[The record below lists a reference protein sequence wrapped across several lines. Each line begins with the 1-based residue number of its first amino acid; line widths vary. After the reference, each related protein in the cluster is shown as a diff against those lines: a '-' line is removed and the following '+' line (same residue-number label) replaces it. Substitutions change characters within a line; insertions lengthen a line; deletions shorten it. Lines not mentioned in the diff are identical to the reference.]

1 MITLLRVDHRLLHG
15 QVAFS
20 WTQYVGA
27 DCILIAN
34 DNVPEDELRK
44 TTIKLAKPPSVK
56 LVIKNINDAIE
67 SIKSGVTD
75 KYHLFIVVES
85 VNDAWR
91 IASAVEGIKSIN
103 LGGIKAKEGSKNISK
118 AINLLP
124 EEIEQ
129 LQQLVGKGVE
139 VEIRQV
145 PNDRKQL
152 FAQCVKLRGGQ
163 IMVEAL
169 LLGLVAFI
177 AQSEYALGTSLIS
190 RPIVTGLLTGLV
202 LGDVQTGVIM
212 GATLELAFIGSF
224 SVGAS
229 IPPDV
234 VTGGILGVAF
244 AITSGAGTETALLLG
259 LPIATLTLI
268 LKNVYLGMFIPM
280 LSQKADGYAER
291 ADTGGIERMHLIAG
305 FGLSLMLATVVTI
318 SFLVGSN
325 AVKSLLDTI
334 PEFIKHG
341 LSVATGIIPAL
352 GFAMLARLLINKKV
366 APYFFLGFVLM
377 AYLKIP
383 VTGIA
388 ILGAIVAVVMVNV
401 TALSSPR
408 TTTEQGVSDDDE
420 DDF

>member
-34 DNVPEDELRK
+34 DSVPGDELRK

-56 LVIKNINDAIE
+56 LVIKNVNDSIE
-67 SIKSGVTD
+67 AIKSGVTD
-75 KYHLFIVVES
+75 KYNLFIVVES

-91 IASAVEGIKSIN
+91 IASAIDEIKSIN

-124 EEIEQ
+124 TEIEQ

-139 VEIRQV
+139 VEIRQSRTIA
-145 PNDRKQL
+145 NS
-152 FAQCVKLRGGQ
+152 FLRNACNSGGQ

-229 IPPDV
+229 IRP
-234 VTGGILGVAF
+234 
-244 AITSGAGTETALLLG
+244 TS
-259 LPIATLTLI
+259 
-268 LKNVYLGMFIPM
+268 
-280 LSQKADGYAER
+280 
-291 ADTGGIERMHLIAG
+291 
-305 FGLSLMLATVVTI
+305 
-318 SFLVGSN
+318 
-325 AVKSLLDTI
+325 
-334 PEFIKHG
+334 
-341 LSVATGIIPAL
+341 
-352 GFAMLARLLINKKV
+352 
-366 APYFFLGFVLM
+366 
-377 AYLKIP
+377 
-383 VTGIA
+383 
-388 ILGAIVAVVMVNV
+388 
-401 TALSSPR
+401 
-408 TTTEQGVSDDDE
+408 
-420 DDF
+420 

>member
-67 SIKSGVTD
+67 SIKSGVTE

-103 LGGIKAKEGSKNISK
+103 LGGIKAKAGSKNISK

-145 PNDRKQL
+145 PNNRKQL
-152 FAQCVKLRGGQ
+152 FAQCV
-163 IMVEAL
+163 
-169 LLGLVAFI
+169 
-177 AQSEYALGTSLIS
+177 
-190 RPIVTGLLTGLV
+190 
-202 LGDVQTGVIM
+202 
-212 GATLELAFIGSF
+212 
-224 SVGAS
+224 
-229 IPPDV
+229 
-234 VTGGILGVAF
+234 
-244 AITSGAGTETALLLG
+244 
-259 LPIATLTLI
+259 
-268 LKNVYLGMFIPM
+268 
-280 LSQKADGYAER
+280 
-291 ADTGGIERMHLIAG
+291 
-305 FGLSLMLATVVTI
+305 
-318 SFLVGSN
+318 
-325 AVKSLLDTI
+325 
-334 PEFIKHG
+334 
-341 LSVATGIIPAL
+341 
-352 GFAMLARLLINKKV
+352 
-366 APYFFLGFVLM
+366 
-377 AYLKIP
+377 
-383 VTGIA
+383 
-388 ILGAIVAVVMVNV
+388 
-401 TALSSPR
+401 
-408 TTTEQGVSDDDE
+408 
-420 DDF
+420 

>member
-152 FAQCVKLRGGQ
+152 FVQCV
-163 IMVEAL
+163 
-169 LLGLVAFI
+169 
-177 AQSEYALGTSLIS
+177 
-190 RPIVTGLLTGLV
+190 
-202 LGDVQTGVIM
+202 
-212 GATLELAFIGSF
+212 
-224 SVGAS
+224 
-229 IPPDV
+229 
-234 VTGGILGVAF
+234 
-244 AITSGAGTETALLLG
+244 
-259 LPIATLTLI
+259 
-268 LKNVYLGMFIPM
+268 
-280 LSQKADGYAER
+280 
-291 ADTGGIERMHLIAG
+291 
-305 FGLSLMLATVVTI
+305 
-318 SFLVGSN
+318 
-325 AVKSLLDTI
+325 
-334 PEFIKHG
+334 
-341 LSVATGIIPAL
+341 
-352 GFAMLARLLINKKV
+352 
-366 APYFFLGFVLM
+366 
-377 AYLKIP
+377 
-383 VTGIA
+383 
-388 ILGAIVAVVMVNV
+388 
-401 TALSSPR
+401 
-408 TTTEQGVSDDDE
+408 
-420 DDF
+420 